1 MPEALGPDGTRIAY
15 RTRGKGP
22 RHVVL
27 VPGWMV
33 SGKAF
38 DALVERLDVTGLTLV
53 MPDLRGSGE
62 SARPGRDHGIERH
75 AADVLAVVDAL
86 GAETFVV
93 VGHSMG
99 GQVAQWLAAS
109 YPERVAGQ
117 VLLCPVPASGLPFPP
132 DAATLFRQ
140 STGNRDSQRTIL
152 GLAAPGF
159 KGDALEA
166 LLDDA
171 GTVSREAIEQ
181 GFDAFSTGGF
191 ADKLGAIR
199 APTLVVAT
207 DDAFLS
213 PALLRERVCD
223 PIAGSRLAYLPGP
236 GHYPHCERPVETAAL
251 LEAFLAALP
260 LPIA

>member
-1 MPEALGPDGTRIAY
+1 MPEAIGPDGTRIAY
-15 RTRGKGP
+15 RTRGHGP
-22 RHVVL
+22 RRVL
-27 VPGWMV
+27 FIPGWMV

-38 DALVERLDVTGLTLV
+38 DALAERLDPAGLTLV

-62 SARPGRDHGIERH
+62 SARPASDHGIERH
-75 AADVLAVVDAL
+75 AADVLAVADTL

-99 GQVAQWLAAS
+99 GQVAQWLAAA
-109 YPERVAGQ
+109 YPERVTGQ

-132 DAATLFRQ
+132 DAASLFRQ
-140 STGNRDSQRTIL
+140 STGNREAQRTIL

-159 KGDALEA
+159 RGDALEA

-191 ADKLGAIR
+191 ADRLGAQ
-199 APTLVVAT
+199 APRRSARWPALTRYMARSASSSRSCGPTSSPVVAT
-207 DDAFLS
+207 T
-213 PALLRERVCD
+213 R
-223 PIAGSRLAYLPGP
+223 
-236 GHYPHCERPVETAAL
+236 
-251 LEAFLAALP
+251 
-260 LPIA
+260 